1 MDSEKDLLKR
11 DLGKAESKEEIES
24 LIDDAE
30 AMGGH
35 EDVVELARKKLEA
48 VLAKAQAV
56 ETTPPAQIT
65 QVEGMGGSAD
75 EIGKR
80 TEVVD
85 AQIDAVKTDTESRI
99 AEVKGK
105 SITEAGAVAL
115 DAESKGIYDKY
126 RDEWNNLLTQKDMY
140 GQAHG
145 FVKNPEGVK
154 EVRNFKG
161 NIATLENQLAP
172 YLDLDFS
179 YAKTPDTGEVVLIS
193 YDPSLKSED
202 KYKIGMTIGKLV
214 NQPEYK
220 RMLEMTSDISDR
232 GKVLKLRDLFNQML
246 EKTNFWLNAA
256 AESEKGEVYVKERST
271 KAQKDLS
278 DLEAKRDKELA
289 GVKKVA

>member
-48 VLAKAQAV
+48 VLAKAQSV

-65 QVEGMGGSAD
+65 QVESMGGSAD

-80 TEVVD
+80 TEAVD

-99 AEVKGK
+99 AEVKGT
-105 SITEAGAVAL
+105 TEKAVEL
-115 DAESKGIYDKY
+115 DPESKAIYDKY
-126 RDEWNNLLTQKDMY
+126 RDEWNNLLTQNDMY
-140 GQAHG
+140 QQAHG

-161 NIATLENQLAP
+161 NIAMLENQLAP

-179 YAKTPDTGEVVLIS
+179 YAKTPDTREVVLIS

-202 KYKIGMTIGKLV
+202 KYKIGMSIGKLV

-232 GKVLKLRDLFNQML
+232 GKVLKLRDLFNKML

-256 AESEKGEVYVKERST
+256 AESEKGEAYVKERSG

>member
-48 VLAKAQAV
+48 VLAKAQSV

-65 QVEGMGGSAD
+65 QVESIGGSAD

-80 TEVVD
+80 TEAVD

-99 AEVKGK
+99 AEVKGT
-105 SITEAGAVAL
+105 TEKAVEL
-115 DAESKGIYDKY
+115 DPESKAIYDKY
-126 RDEWNNLLTQKDMY
+126 RDEWNNLLTQNDMY
-140 GQAHG
+140 QQAHG
-145 FVKNPEGVK
+145 FVKNPEGIK

-161 NIATLENQLAP
+161 NIAMLENQLAP

-202 KYKIGMTIGKLV
+202 KYKIGMSISKLV
-214 NQPEYK
+214 NQPEFK